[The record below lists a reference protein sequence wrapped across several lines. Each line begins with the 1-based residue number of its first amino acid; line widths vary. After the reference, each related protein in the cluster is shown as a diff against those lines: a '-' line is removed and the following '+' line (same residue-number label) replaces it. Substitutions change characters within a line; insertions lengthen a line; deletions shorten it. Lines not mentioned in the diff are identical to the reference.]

1 MNLPKESSTKDT
13 KSTKDLAIH
22 PFGYFFVPFVPFVIF
37 VDSVFTDQI
46 LEGMLFIESHLKRAA
61 LVTPAVLPFIDLEI
75 DFG

>member
-22 PFGYFFVPFVPFVIF
+22 PFGYFFVPFVIF